1 MKHTARVITAG
12 RVGGA
17 LIAFAATAFAIG
29 RKQYE
34 ASSAS
39 SSPAAKASVSP
50 EAKAERAFPF
60 HGMISAVDTKAKT
73 FTIAGKEK
81 SRVFQITNK
90 TVLTKADN
98 PAKMKDVVEKE
109 ETRGSYWK
117 RADGSFEAKNVKLG
131 PLTEQEKAA
140 EEARKARHAERRAA
154 KEAATAP
161 SASSAAAASASPSS
175 P

>member
-12 RVGGA
+12 CVGGA

-29 RKQYE
+29 RKQYG
-34 ASSAS
+34 SPSAS

-50 EAKAERAFPF
+50 EAKGEHAFPF
-60 HGMISAVDTKAKT
+60 HGMISAVDPKAKT

-90 TVLTKADN
+90 TVLTKAGN
-98 PAKMKDVVEKE
+98 PAKIKDIVEKE
-109 ETRGSYWK
+109 EARGSYWK
-117 RADGSFEAKNVKLG
+117 RADGSFEARNVKLG

-140 EEARKARHAERRAA
+140 EEARKARHAERKAA
-154 KEAATAP
+154 KE
-161 SASSAAAASASPSS
+161 AAAASASPAPDASAS
-175 P
+175 PSP